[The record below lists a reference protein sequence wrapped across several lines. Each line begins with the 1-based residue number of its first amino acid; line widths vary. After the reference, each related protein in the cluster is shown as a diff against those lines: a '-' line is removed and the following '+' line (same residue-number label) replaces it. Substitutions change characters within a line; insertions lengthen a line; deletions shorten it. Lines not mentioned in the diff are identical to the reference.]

1 MEKTGVQKLAGVLK
15 VLVTI
20 AFICNLVVLPL
31 VPGMVMFKVNVVTA
45 IMQEPFLVFT
55 ILPYLAV
62 AWVCIWAN
70 QYTAALAL
78 FLLCCGT
85 CTAILLWQGRRVLDT
100 VIKGETFTFG
110 NAANMK
116 RAAVCCFVIS
126 AAALVRAVWGVCF
139 YRSILPLLSY
149 NALFVPIF
157 LMAGLLCLVMSAL
170 FRQAAEMKAEND
182 LTI

>member
-20 AFICNLVVLPL
+20 TFICNLIVLPL
-31 VPGMVMFKVNVVTA
+31 VPKLVRPYYVQDGMYQEMLWDSTLVWQDQRAVVLICFLWFCGVSTA
-45 IMQEPFLVFT
+45 V
-55 ILPYLAV
+55 
-62 AWVCIWAN
+62 
-70 QYTAALAL
+70 
-78 FLLCCGT
+78 
-85 CTAILLWQGRRVLDT
+85 LLWQGRRVLNT
-100 VIKGETFTFG
+100 VIQGETFTFS
-110 NAANMK
+110 NAANLK

-126 AAALVRAVWGVCF
+126 AAALGRAVWGICF